1 MNTRSRSGRGATPSV
16 SETTATATGTSST
29 NTSEE
34 TSGTTETSETCTTA
48 TRTTRT
54 EEKSSSTPPTP
65 STMPADKLQPAPSPV
80 VGYTNAAFA
89 APADNADAPT
99 TAAFAAPISNVNL
112 NTDAALAAPSN
123 VAVGSPAR
131 RSKTLRQASEV
142 RSRRSVASRKRLLA
156 ELEAKERLAEL
167 KLEQAKA
174 AAELEKARLE
184 RIRAE
189 EESTT
194 EEEEEDYEPERRVE
208 SWLKQHSSQPLPPAA
223 NPTRELSPPRYIA
236 KNTDN
241 KEDRG
246 WGARQ
251 EQDDG
256 QREPKK
262 DPPTRSPEV
271 AAIVTAFNEV
281 ARSQRKV
288 IRYGGELPT
297 FTGSSNEWLSFK
309 ASYEETEEGFTDGE
323 NVARLRKALK
333 GAALEAVTALLIS
346 HTGPEKIIEALQR
359 RFGRPDALVLGE
371 MEKIK
376 SLPRVSDNPRDVC
389 IFANKIANI
398 VATVEILGKPEY
410 LHSPEMLRQVLEK
423 LTPIMKNKWYDFA
436 ADERDKTPLLK
447 KLAEFLN
454 KEADKCSS
462 YAPLDTETE
471 RITRK
476 RTERAYAASNA
487 SERETRC
494 PVCEREHK
502 LIECRQFT
510 NSDVNTRWEIAKKH
524 RVCFR
529 CLRSKHQR
537 ATCRARPCGLNG
549 CTMKHHKM
557 LHHTKTAEKKNEE
570 TTQPQ
575 AETKND
581 EKVLV
586 SAININSATS
596 EQPTRRRAYLKIAPI
611 TITGPK
617 GKCDTYALL
626 DEGSTVTIIETALAE
641 QLGLDGPR
649 ESITIQGVNGHENE
663 HEYSKRVKA
672 RVRGRHEENDYV
684 LDNARTVHQLHAF
697 TQSIHESDIAR
708 CNHLH
713 DLQDDLL
720 YENATPKLLIGQ
732 DNWELIITRKLRH
745 GKRSQPVASKT
756 LLGWVLHGCRS
767 SNKHPVLF
775 CSHLSEAEKSPDTLE
790 NMMKKYFELES
801 IGIEPKRQ
809 RSDPEQQALNILE
822 KKSQRL
828 PSGRYET
835 GLLWR
840 DESADTPNNYG
851 DTLKRLK
858 TLEKKLDKDGELK
871 RQYEE
876 RIENLLSSGYA
887 EKAQTPPTGGRVW
900 YLPHFPV
907 INPDKAKIRLVHDAA
922 AKSHGRS
929 LNDMLLPGPDLLQ
942 SLPAVIMKFRQHPIA
957 VSADIKEMFMQI
969 KIIEEDRDALRFLWR
984 GDRRDDGPPDEYR
997 MTSLIFGASSSP
1009 CTALYI
1015 KNRNA
1020 QEHANESPAAARAIQ
1035 ENHYMDDYIHSYA
1048 TEDEAKEITA
1058 HVDRIHR
1065 YAGFELRGWASNKE
1079 NAIRNFTNTGA
1090 TTVEIGGSETERTLG
1105 LLWHV
1110 KQDYIGFRVNTKRVP
1125 QEIIEN
1131 KRTPTKREALSL
1143 IMSVFDPL
1151 GLIAPILTPA
1161 KRIMQDTW
1169 KYNTGWDDPI
1179 PDALQHRW
1187 ENWVANIQ
1195 HLDALRIP
1203 RCYDYEPAAE
1213 REIHTFVDASEEA
1226 YAAVVYIRATRAD
1239 GSIHIAIAAAKSRVT
1254 PTKPVSIPR
1263 LELQAA
1269 LLGARLTR
1277 TVEEGHDFV
1286 FKRKVYWS
1294 DSRTAL
1300 AWIRGEPRTY
1310 KTFVAHRLA
1319 EIEDLTKKDE
1329 WRWVPTAHNTAD
1341 DATRNTPADFDPQH
1355 RWFTGPDFLRYEEC
1369 DWPVEK
1375 KENITDTG
1383 EEKEKCGALNS
1394 SDPAPAFIDLKRFS
1408 TWTRLVRTTA
1418 RVLQFI
1424 ELCRRPK
1431 QLVNATR
1438 RKRTRKNEE
1447 KDVTWKRNT
1456 KKNKEKIV
1464 SRPNNEERK
1473 YIILSARHLRAAENV
1488 LVKLAQQATYGKE
1501 IAILQRGDPLTEKCQ
1516 GPLAGLSVAL
1526 NEEGILK
1533 LRGRVNEASAIEAE
1547 AANPTVLDGKHKY
1560 TQLYIQHV
1568 HEKLHHG
1575 GVEIVVNE
1583 LRQRLWIT
1591 RIRPATKEVL
1601 KSCPRCRLLRAKPAR
1616 PSTGDLPAARLAH
1629 HARPF
1634 TFTGLDYFGPQEV
1647 TVGRHREKRYV
1658 ALFTCLTSR
1667 AVHLEVVAS
1676 LSTDSAINALR
1687 RFIARRGCPAEIWS
1701 DNATC
1706 FRAANRELTDAWAAL
1721 EEEAAARRISWRFLP
1736 PAAPFMAGAWERMVR
1751 TVKEALRHTL
1761 HEQHPSDETLVTLL
1775 AEVEATVNSRPLT
1788 HVAVTP
1794 DVPPAITPNMILLG
1808 SNCYVPPPCTI
1819 EEDQTTA
1826 RTHWKR
1832 AQQLADTFWRRWVRE
1847 YLPVLQQRREPHAS
1861 GAAPK
1866 IGDQVIVCDSNHPR
1880 NTWPR
1885 GRVIATYPGKDGEV
1899 RVVDVETSGGRILRR
1914 PTKKIVVLPVR
1925 IAECDGGRNVHDE
1938 T

>member
-112 NTDAALAAPSN
+112 NTNAALAAPSN

-672 RVRGRHEENDYV
+672 RVRGRHEEKDYV

-697 TQSIHESDIAR
+697 TQSIRESDIAR

-969 KIIEEDRDALRFLWR
+969 KIIEEDR
-984 GDRRDDGPPDEYR
+984 
-997 MTSLIFGASSSP
+997 
-1009 CTALYI
+1009 
-1015 KNRNA
+1015 
-1020 QEHANESPAAARAIQ
+1020 
-1035 ENHYMDDYIHSYA
+1035 
-1048 TEDEAKEITA
+1048 
-1058 HVDRIHR
+1058 
-1065 YAGFELRGWASNKE
+1065 
-1079 NAIRNFTNTGA
+1079 
-1090 TTVEIGGSETERTLG
+1090 
-1105 LLWHV
+1105 
-1110 KQDYIGFRVNTKRVP
+1110 
-1125 QEIIEN
+1125 
-1131 KRTPTKREALSL
+1131 
-1143 IMSVFDPL
+1143 
-1151 GLIAPILTPA
+1151 
-1161 KRIMQDTW
+1161 
-1169 KYNTGWDDPI
+1169 
-1179 PDALQHRW
+1179 
-1187 ENWVANIQ
+1187 
-1195 HLDALRIP
+1195 
-1203 RCYDYEPAAE
+1203 
-1213 REIHTFVDASEEA
+1213 
-1226 YAAVVYIRATRAD
+1226 
-1239 GSIHIAIAAAKSRVT
+1239 
-1254 PTKPVSIPR
+1254 
-1263 LELQAA
+1263 
-1269 LLGARLTR
+1269 
-1277 TVEEGHDFV
+1277 
-1286 FKRKVYWS
+1286 
-1294 DSRTAL
+1294 
-1300 AWIRGEPRTY
+1300 
-1310 KTFVAHRLA
+1310 
-1319 EIEDLTKKDE
+1319 
-1329 WRWVPTAHNTAD
+1329 
-1341 DATRNTPADFDPQH
+1341 
-1355 RWFTGPDFLRYEEC
+1355 
-1369 DWPVEK
+1369 
-1375 KENITDTG
+1375 
-1383 EEKEKCGALNS
+1383 
-1394 SDPAPAFIDLKRFS
+1394 
-1408 TWTRLVRTTA
+1408 
-1418 RVLQFI
+1418 
-1424 ELCRRPK
+1424 
-1431 QLVNATR
+1431 
-1438 RKRTRKNEE
+1438 
-1447 KDVTWKRNT
+1447 
-1456 KKNKEKIV
+1456 
-1464 SRPNNEERK
+1464 
-1473 YIILSARHLRAAENV
+1473 
-1488 LVKLAQQATYGKE
+1488 
-1501 IAILQRGDPLTEKCQ
+1501 
-1516 GPLAGLSVAL
+1516 
-1526 NEEGILK
+1526 
-1533 LRGRVNEASAIEAE
+1533 
-1547 AANPTVLDGKHKY
+1547 
-1560 TQLYIQHV
+1560 
-1568 HEKLHHG
+1568 
-1575 GVEIVVNE
+1575 
-1583 LRQRLWIT
+1583 
-1591 RIRPATKEVL
+1591 
-1601 KSCPRCRLLRAKPAR
+1601 
-1616 PSTGDLPAARLAH
+1616 
-1629 HARPF
+1629 
-1634 TFTGLDYFGPQEV
+1634 
-1647 TVGRHREKRYV
+1647 
-1658 ALFTCLTSR
+1658 
-1667 AVHLEVVAS
+1667 
-1676 LSTDSAINALR
+1676 NALR

-1866 IGDQVIVCDSNHPR
+1866 IGDLVIVCDSNHPR